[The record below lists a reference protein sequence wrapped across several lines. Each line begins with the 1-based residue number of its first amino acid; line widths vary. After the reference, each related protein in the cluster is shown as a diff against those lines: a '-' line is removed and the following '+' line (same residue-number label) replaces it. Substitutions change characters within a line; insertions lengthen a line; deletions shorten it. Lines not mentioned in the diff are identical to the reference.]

1 MKKFSIVMAGLM
13 LSGAASAVQFTASG
27 NLNQVDCPN
36 LNEDVRIN
44 LTTGVV
50 AGTNCR
56 AASGSGAT
64 AVPARV
70 AIAACHTGG
79 MQKSRSITQRTDTS
93 VTPNVIVTGCV
104 VGTDAGCAV
113 ATATGAAV
121 PGATTLAGTVNI
133 AYPGTGACTAGSA
146 ETQAGTL

>member
-1 MKKFSIVMAGLM
+1 MNKLSIVIAGL
-13 LSGAASAVQFTASG
+13 LFSGAASAVQFTTSA
-27 NLNQVDCPN
+27 NLTQVDCPN
-36 LNEDVRIN
+36 LNEDVRLN

-56 AASGSGAT
+56 AASGTGAT
-64 AVPARV
+64 AIPARV

-79 MQKSRSITQRTDTS
+79 MQKSRSITQRTDSSTS
-93 VTPNVIVTGCV
+93 PPTIITGCV

-133 AYPGTGACTAGSA
+133 GYPGTGACTAAAA